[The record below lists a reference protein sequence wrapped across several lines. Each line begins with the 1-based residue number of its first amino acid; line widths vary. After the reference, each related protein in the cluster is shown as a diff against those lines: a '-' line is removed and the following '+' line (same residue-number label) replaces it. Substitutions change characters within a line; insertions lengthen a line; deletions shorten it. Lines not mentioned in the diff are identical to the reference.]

1 MESEA
6 RARSPRAA
14 GTAALNAQWV
24 MQAATEHLEAAADG
38 DEFAAVAQ
46 MTIQMAAPALTT
58 QPVEVR
64 AHRLRGG

>member
-1 MESEA
+1 
-6 RARSPRAA
+6 
-14 GTAALNAQWV
+14 
-24 MQAATEHLEAAADG
+24 
-38 DEFAAVAQ
+38 